1 MVLTPE
7 DDELHSNSGTSP
19 MLEIHGRHRN
29 TSDINNVLHCSFD
42 VCDGGDVDGRGD
54 DGSVDA
60 KYPLQ
65 TLSPHEARRG
75 GQSMTSPILPSTL
88 PLPVPNGRRLMM
100 QQNCHHQILQ
110 LPTSMKASHH

>member
-75 GQSMTSPILPSTL
+75 GQFNDISHSALNAATPSPQRTSSHDAAELPS
-88 PLPVPNGRRLMM
+88 PNFAA
-100 QQNCHHQILQ
+100 
-110 LPTSMKASHH
+110 TYASHH